1 VPGLF
6 HARKLGGLVSKF
18 FRILSHGSPRVK
30 I

>member
-6 HARKLGGLVSKF
+6 HTLKIGSLVSKF